1 MKIQDL
7 NISAA
12 SKSALNS
19 IGLTMVSELAGQNYI
34 TLINKFTMK
43 PKPWLAAIIPKK
55 RKLSPRLTHS
65 AFKTMRIVHKMDIL

>member
-1 MKIQDL
+1 MPTEKLSCIPYFP
-7 NISAA
+7 
-12 SKSALNS
+12 
-19 IGLTMVSELAGQNYI
+19 TV
-34 TLINKFTMK
+34 TMK

>member
-1 MKIQDL
+1 
-7 NISAA
+7 
-12 SKSALNS
+12 
-19 IGLTMVSELAGQNYI
+19 
-34 TLINKFTMK
+34 MK